1 MGIVCMS
8 PRRERRQNRGQ
19 RYGCSPFPRFIRHT
33 HCLLLANAGRY
44 LELLPASARPSGA
57 ASERSAPGNGVTP
70 CEKHGRPSI
79 NGSCRLLLGARCGRS
94 ASGKCG
100 VGLQHRKLCDQHV
113 GRIGWTSR
121 QHAAVRCQKLWACI
135 GCRRAQPL
143 LVSRAWPVAVGITPS
158 REQVEQERR
167 APSFFRTPV
176 GICSTFTSLTH
187 KEPIAAGISCHHISR
202 TGWRAAWLAKC
213 GVCVGLSRRPCWR

>member
-19 RYGCSPFPRFIRHT
+19 RYGCSPFSHFIRHT
-33 HCLLLANAGRY
+33 HCLLFANAGRY
-44 LELLPASARPSGA
+44 LEFFPASSRPSGA

-79 NGSCRLLLGARCGRS
+79 NGPCRLLLGARCGRS

-100 VGLQHRKLCDQHV
+100 VGLRHGKLCDSHV
-113 GRIGWTSR
+113 GKDRLDIAPTCCCPMSEAMALHRLTAGAAAIGVSCLASSRRDLAIARAGRARTS
-121 QHAAVRCQKLWACI
+121 CPIIL
-135 GCRRAQPL
+135 
-143 LVSRAWPVAVGITPS
+143 
-158 REQVEQERR
+158 
-167 APSFFRTPV
+167 RTPV
-176 GICSTFTSLTH
+176 GICSTFTSLTY

-202 TGWRAAWLAKC
+202 TVWRAAWLAKC